1 MKLIPFQLFIVND
14 PSVSTKLV
22 RIAQL
27 SIVGISLM
35 FSFLSVAN
43 AQAPNTDPAVQSDE
57 KTSTKTGIQ
66 ECVIT
71 LLSGRKVTGE
81 LIRQNS
87 LIVVVDIDGIETTF
101 QRDRVA
107 KVTLLP
113 PVEERYKE
121 MRSAIPDDDI
131 ESRLTLIEW
140 LRARQAYALAVK
152 ELRSVLDIDPNN
164 PRAKLLYTWLTEYDK
179 LGTKN
184 KKTKNKDDST
194 KIESP
199 ASTEPSKS
207 NSDPELNLPSRR
219 PTRPQITPLTP
230 EQINL
235 MRIYEIDLRN
245 PPKLRI
251 DDETLKELIRRQ
263 PDEFSANQDER
274 NKIFSLPEIEK
285 LRIIFSLKAR
295 DLYSQI
301 QVLEDPTSIK
311 DFKQNVYSDRG
322 WLINACAST
331 RCHGGAEAGR
341 FKLINH
347 RPNSVEALYTNFYII
362 DNFTMSD
369 GARLINYEDPER
381 SPLLQMGM
389 IEQNSLRPHPEIPA
403 NRPGRGFRP
412 IFRST
417 REIKY
422 KNAMEWIRSMY
433 QPRPDYGFQAQP
445 YTDDTSI
452 HQNTKPSNPSP

>member
-1 MKLIPFQLFIVND
+1 MPFQRQIV
-14 PSVSTKLV
+14 SEFSSSRKLAKNALLCV
-22 RIAQL
+22 FSIALL
-27 SIVGISLM
+27 SGIH
-35 FSFLSVAN
+35 
-43 AQAPNTDPAVQSDE
+43 TDVLAENQTTEPAYQSDE
-57 KTSTKTGIQ
+57 GTSQLSGIQ
-66 ECVIT
+66 ECVVT

-81 LIRQNS
+81 LVRQNS
-87 LIVVVDIDGIETTF
+87 LIVVVNIDGIETTF
-101 QRDRVA
+101 QRDRVS
-107 KVTLLP
+107 KVTVLA
-113 PVEERYKE
+113 PVEERYAE

-140 LRARQAYALAVK
+140 LRARRAYALAVK

-184 KKTKNKDDST
+184 KDSKKKDAPVTKSDPSGSKT
-194 KIESP
+194 E
-199 ASTEPSKS
+199 
-207 NSDPELNLPSRR
+207 PELNLPSRR
-219 PTRPQITPLTP
+219 PTRPDITPLTP

-235 MRIYEIDLRN
+235 VRIYEIDLRN
-245 PPKLRI
+245 PPKIRI
-251 DDETLKELIRRQ
+251 EDETLKELIRRQ

-301 QVLEDPTSIK
+301 QVLEDPASIK

-331 RCHGGAEAGR
+331 RCHGGTEAGR

-362 DNFTMSD
+362 DNYTLND
-369 GARLINYEDPER
+369 GSRLINYEDPER
-381 SPLLQMGM
+381 SPLLQIGM
-389 IEQNSLRPHPEIPA
+389 IEQNSLWPHPEIPA

-417 REIKY
+417 RETKY

-433 QPRPDYGFQAQP
+433 QPRPDYGFQVEP
-445 YTDDTSI
+445 YTDDANSSS
-452 HQNTKPSNPSP
+452 NTKTDKTAP